1 MSLEAETYALSSW
14 KRFDDEITDELLR
27 AVTSA
32 FALIAVA
39 DGDLAKSE
47 DDQFISMLR
56 DKADVFAPLDLNSVD
71 LLFRDICGAIL
82 SDPASGR
89 RHALQEI
96 EAVQSDT
103 VHAEL
108 VRAAAVIAME
118 ADSRIVAKETTLMA
132 EICEAL
138 NIPTR

>member
-14 KRFDDEITDELLR
+14 KRFDDEISDELLR

-39 DGDLAKSE
+39 DGDLAGSE
-47 DDQFISMLR
+47 DDQFISLLK
-56 DKADVFAPLDLNSVD
+56 DKADVFAPLDLNMVD

-82 SDPASGR
+82 SDPGSGR
-89 RHALQEI
+89 QHALQEI
-96 EAVQSDT
+96 EV
-103 VHAEL
+103 VHSNPTNAEL

-118 ADSRIVAKETTLMA
+118 ADSRIVAKETNLMA
-132 EICEAL
+132 EICGVL
-138 NIPTR
+138 KIPVS

>member
-14 KRFDDEITDELLR
+14 RRFDDEISDELLR

-39 DGDLAKSE
+39 DGDLARSE
-47 DDQFISMLR
+47 DDQFMSMLR
-56 DKADVFAPLDLNSVD
+56 DKAELFAPLDFNAVD
-71 LLFRDICGAIL
+71 LLFRDICGAIM
-82 SDPASGR
+82 SDPAAGR

-96 EAVQSDT
+96 EAVQGNS

-108 VRAAAVIAME
+108 VRSAAEIAMA
-118 ADSRIVAKETTLMA
+118 ADSRIVASETTLMA
-132 EICEAL
+132 QICEAL
-138 NIPTR
+138 KVQVR